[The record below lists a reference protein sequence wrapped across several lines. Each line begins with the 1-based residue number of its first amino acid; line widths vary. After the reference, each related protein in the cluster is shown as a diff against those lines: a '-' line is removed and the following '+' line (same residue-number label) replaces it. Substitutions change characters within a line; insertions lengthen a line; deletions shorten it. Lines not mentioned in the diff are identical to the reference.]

1 MDLRI
6 TFGVHRD
13 EQTSGIA
20 NHAAVEGLR
29 PEDLAGLDDVLAATG
44 LVGSLRVEDGEV
56 GKGAS
61 GPGIELVV
69 SLVERG
75 LTDTASMLG
84 VGTAL
89 WALIAK
95 VQSRRKRRVEVQ
107 QPEVIGA
114 LAVAAAI
121 SPAGGL
127 TGSWIGQSVCL
138 TGGGGPG
145 SGTDSRDV
153 WATPVSLS
161 SGDVRVI
168 FSAPSGLVLGDV
180 VVAPAWTAERGEL
193 DPAAA
198 LATFN
203 RLNGLSD

>member
-107 QPEVIGA
+107 QSEVIGA

-127 TGSWIGQSVCL
+127 
-138 TGGGGPG
+138 
-145 SGTDSRDV
+145 
-153 WATPVSLS
+153 ATPVSLS

-193 DPAAA
+193 DSASA

>member
-1 MDLRI
+1 M
-6 TFGVHRD
+6 
-13 EQTSGIA
+13 
-20 NHAAVEGLR
+20 
-29 PEDLAGLDDVLAATG
+29 LAATG

-107 QPEVIGA
+107 QPEAIGA

-138 TGGGGPG
+138 TGDGPG

-193 DPAAA
+193 DSASA

>member
-6 TFGVHRD
+6 TFAVHRD

-75 LTDTASMLG
+75 LTDTASVLG

-107 QPEVIGA
+107 QPEAIGA

-138 TGGGGPG
+138 TGDGLG

-193 DPAAA
+193 DSASA

>member
-1 MDLRI
+1 MAIGPNVSLVDMRI
-6 TFGVHRD
+6 TFAVHCD
-13 EQTSGIA
+13 EQTGGVA
-20 NHAAVEGLR
+20 NQATVEGLR
-29 PEDLAGLDDVLAATG
+29 PEDLAGLNEVLTATG
-44 LVGSLRVEDGEV
+44 LVGSLRVQGGEV

-84 VGTAL
+84 VGTVL

-95 VQSRRKRRVEVQ
+95 VQARRERRVEVQ
-107 QPEVIGA
+107 QPEAIGA

-127 TGSWIGQSVCL
+127 TGSRVGQSVCL
-138 TGGGGPG
+138 TGGGPG

-153 WATPVSLS
+153 WATPVLLS

-180 VVAPAWTAERGEL
+180 VVAPA
-193 DPAAA
+193 
-198 LATFN
+198 
-203 RLNGLSD
+203 

>member
-13 EQTSGIA
+13 EQTSSIA

-75 LTDTASMLG
+75 LTDTASILG

-107 QPEVIGA
+107 QP
-114 LAVAAAI
+114 
-121 SPAGGL
+121 
-127 TGSWIGQSVCL
+127 
-138 TGGGGPG
+138 GGGPG

-193 DPAAA
+193 DSASA

>member
-1 MDLRI
+1 MRI
-6 TFGVHRD
+6 TFAVHRD
-13 EQTSGIA
+13 EQTGGVA
-20 NHAAVEGLR
+20 NHAAEGLR
-29 PEDLAGLDDVLAATG
+29 PEDLAGLNEVLAATG

-75 LTDTASMLG
+75 LTDTASILG
-84 VGTAL
+84 VGTVL
-89 WALIAK
+89 WALIVK
-95 VQSRRKRRVEVQ
+95 VQSRRERRVEVQ
-107 QPEVIGA
+107 QPEAIGA

-127 TGSWIGQSVCL
+127 TGSRVGQSVCL
-138 TGGGGPG
+138 TGGGPG
-145 SGTDSRDV
+145 GGTDSRDV

-161 SGDVRVI
+161 SGDVRII

-193 DPAAA
+193 DSVSA

-203 RLNGLSD
+203 RLNGLNG